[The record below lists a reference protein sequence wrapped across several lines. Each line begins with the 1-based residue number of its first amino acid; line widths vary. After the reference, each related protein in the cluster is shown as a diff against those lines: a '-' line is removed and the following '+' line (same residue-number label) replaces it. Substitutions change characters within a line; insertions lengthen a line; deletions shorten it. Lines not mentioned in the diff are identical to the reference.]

1 MTMSEIIVLEARF
14 FLGSFLGGVILLA
27 VYDIL
32 RLIRRI
38 IPHKRIW
45 INGEDLLF
53 WLAAS
58 VFIFRIIY
66 RLNNGEIRGFG
77 MLSMTAGMV
86 LYHFT
91 VSDVLVELFFRI
103 FGTSLL
109 KFVQIVK
116 KGLKKAVRPF
126 KMGLKR
132 LKHMQGLHRNE
143 EENEV
148 GQADKKKC

>member
-1 MTMSEIIVLEARF
+1 MTMSEIIVLEVRF

>member
-1 MTMSEIIVLEARF
+1 MSEIIVLEVRF

-53 WLAAS
+53 WLEAS

-109 KFVQIVK
+109 KFVQFVK

>member
-1 MTMSEIIVLEARF
+1 
-14 FLGSFLGGVILLA
+14 LA
-27 VYDIL
+27 AYDVL

>member
-1 MTMSEIIVLEARF
+1 MSEIIVLEVRF